1 MEFWENPNVLFY
13 ANERDTTVVSLASEM
28 FTDQMTQYISGWKE
42 ADELGA
48 DGSIVMEP
56 TWVYQADAA
65 EDAKNNHPWDQ
76 VVEDF
81 GEIYYY
87 PNSVQGSAHRFA
99 KNPEAYINKIE
110 VMVEEGGSLTFGIK
124 NIAFIGSHWCVF
136 DNFKL
141 YYLGTGVDTDIDL
154 IETDKQPAQVG
165 RQGIYDLLGRRLSD
179 RNEMLPGRIYIVD
192 GRKIVAQ

>member
-141 YYLGTGVDTDIDL
+141 YYLGADPSTAIEDIA
-154 IETDKQPAQVG
+154 PAADEDAPVYNVAGQ
-165 RQGIYDLLGRRLSD
+165 
-179 RNEMLPGRIYIVD
+179 IVD
-192 GRKIVAQ
+192 KSYKGIVIKNGVKFINK